1 MTAPSTKLSLKITE
15 STKATEDGPSND
27 PSQENDHPFDQ
38 TITENLRIH
47 EGYLRRPFQ

>member
-1 MTAPSTKLSLKITE
+1 MTTPSTKPTLKITE

-38 TITENLRIH
+38 TITENHRVH
-47 EGYLRRPFQ
+47 KGY